1 MTGLLFLLPPMRTN
15 EQETMLSKTQ
25 NGFMHLTSQQK
36 LLEVHEGGLEGE
48 DKQQGTGKGYSDQ
61 ADESDNLGLDGQS
74 VSTFSRR
81 ADSSYLAEVVV
92 LHAVGP
98 GVDEELVDDGD
109 VQEVHHVRYLGQGLE
124 DAPGEELV
132 DQAQT

>member
-1 MTGLLFLLPPMRTN
+1 MVSDFC
-15 EQETMLSKTQ
+15 
-25 NGFMHLTSQQK
+25 MHLTSKQK
-36 LLEVHEGGLEGE
+36 LLEVHEGCLEGE
-48 DKQQGTGKGYSDQ
+48 NKQQRTGKGDGDQ
-61 ADESDNLGLDGQS
+61 AGERENLDLDGQK
-74 VSTFSRR
+74 VSTLNRR

-98 GVDEELVDDGD
+98 CMNKELIDDGD
-109 VQEVHHVRYLGQGLE
+109 VQEVHHVGDLGQRLE

>member
-1 MTGLLFLLPPMRTN
+1 M
-15 EQETMLSKTQ
+15 
-25 NGFMHLTSQQK
+25 
-36 LLEVHEGGLEGE
+36 HEGGLEGKNE
-48 DKQQGTGKGYSDQ
+48 QQGTGKGYSDQ

-81 ADSSYLAEVVV
+81 EADSSYLAEVVV

-109 VQEVHHVRYLGQGLE
+109 VQEVHHVGDLGQRLE
-124 DAPGEELV
+124 DAPGEEFV